1 MNRHQRRLD
10 KKAAPSPAGT
20 RNVDALYR
28 EATGHHAAGRLADA
42 AAAYRRVLAID
53 PHHPDSL
60 HLLGVIAYQGGRP
73 DEAIPL
79 MREAVRQGTARG
91 LAAEALAAYLN
102 NLGSALQAD
111 GHPGD
116 AAAAFRDSLR
126 LLPGNAATHANLGNA
141 LKDLGQWDAA
151 IAALREAVRLR
162 PDYAN
167 AFNTLGGVHEARG
180 ALADAVA
187 AFRQAAALSPDAP
200 LPLLNLA
207 GALRRAGNDAEAE
220 ACFRRV
226 LALETDHPAAL
237 HGLAA
242 LWRAQGRRDAA
253 EACLRHLLT
262 THPDHAAGHLEL
274 GVLLAGALN
283 AADSRP
289 AEATAHIDQ
298 ALALDPT
305 LADAHNSRGALYQRD
320 GRHAEAEACFRRAL
334 ALRPDDAEAH
344 NNLGTALELQ
354 GRRGEAATRY
364 ARAAA
369 LDPALADA
377 RFNLALTAL
386 AAGDLAR
393 GWPLYEARWDGRQMR
408 DHRRAFPCPPWR
420 GEDLAGR
427 HLLVWREQGLGDE
440 ILFASQLPDLLARV
454 ERAGGRL
461 TVEVDPRLTGLLGRA
476 LPGTTIHAVSPAT
489 IPPPPTGSDIP
500 DFHLPLGSLPGL
512 LRADLSAFT
521 TPAPWLRADPA
532 RVPRWRERL
541 AGTERTQEL
550 YVGICWRSGLRGGH
564 RDGAYSQL
572 RDWAGLAAIPGVRL
586 VTLQYDDATAEIAD
600 FEAATGHAI
609 LRWPDLDLRND
620 LEEVA
625 ALTAALDLVISAPTA
640 VAELSA
646 ALGVPCWRLTVGE
659 GGDWS
664 MLGTGVRPWF
674 PAQRVISGDTAA
686 MAVARAAAA
695 LPAV

>member
-20 RNVDALYR
+20 KNADAPYR

-53 PHHPDSL
+53 PRHPDSL
-60 HLLGVIAYQGGRP
+60 HLLGVIAYQEGRP
-73 DEAIPL
+73 DEAVPL

-91 LAAEALAAYLN
+91 LAAETLAAYLG
-102 NLGSALQAD
+102 NLGSALQAS

-116 AAAAFRDSLR
+116 ATAAFRDSLR

-141 LKDLGQWDAA
+141 LKDLRQWDAA

-167 AFNTLGGVHEARG
+167 AYNTLGGVYEARG
-180 ALADAVA
+180 ALDDAVA
-187 AFRQAAALSPDAP
+187 AFRQAAALTPDAP

-207 GALRRAGNDAEAE
+207 GALRRTGAEAEAE

-226 LALETDHPAAL
+226 LTLETDHPAAL
-237 HGLAA
+237 HGLAS
-242 LWRAQGRRDAA
+242 LWRAQGLREAA

-262 THPDHAAGHLEL
+262 AHPDHAAGHLEL

-289 AEATAHIDQ
+289 AEAAAHIDQ
-298 ALALDPT
+298 ALALDPA
-305 LADAHNSRGALYQRD
+305 LAAAHNSRGALYQRD
-320 GRHAEAEACFRRAL
+320 GRHADAETCFRRAL
-334 ALRPDDAEAH
+334 ALNPDDAEAH

-354 GRRGEAATRY
+354 GRRGEAAAHY

-386 AAGDLAR
+386 ATGDLAR

-408 DHRRAFPCPPWR
+408 DHRRAFPCPSWR

-440 ILFASQLPDLLARV
+440 ILFASQLPDLLGRV

-476 LPGTTIHAVSPAT
+476 LPGAAIRAVSPAT
-489 IPPPPTGSDIP
+489 VPPPPTGTGIP
-500 DFHLPLGSLPGL
+500 DYHLPLGSLPGL
-512 LRADLSAFT
+512 LRADLAAFT
-521 TPAPWLRADPA
+521 TPAAPWLRAETA
-532 RVPRWRERL
+532 RVARWRDRL
-541 AGTERTQEL
+541 PKAGL
-550 YVGICWRSGLRGGH
+550 SVGICWRSGLRGGH
-564 RDGAYSQL
+564 RDGAYSHL

-586 VTLQYDDATAEIAD
+586 VTLQYDDAAAEIAD
-600 FEAATGHAI
+600 FEAATGHTI
-609 LRWPDLDLRND
+609 LRWPDLDLRDD

-625 ALTAALDLVISAPTA
+625 ALTTALDLVISAPTA
-640 VAELSA
+640 VAELTA

-674 PAQRVISGDTAA
+674 PAQRVISGDSAA

-695 LPAV
+695 LRGA